1 MSDSKTSTA
10 ANTSVPQPV
19 SRSEVLKRSIIGV
32 STIAACI
39 LPFSFSDYWI
49 NSIIIPML
57 AMGVA
62 GIGLNLLM
70 GYTGCISLGS
80 AAFMAIGAFSAY
92 NLLLRVPVLPL
103 PIVIVLAGL
112 IAGLIG
118 VLFGLPSLRIKG
130 FYLAASTLGAQFF
143 FEFLF
148 TNFPWFC
155 NNNLTLTITAPRLE
169 IFGWDLKSAQGRYM
183 MVIVT
188 TLSLVVLAYSIVRS
202 RIGREWMALSD
213 METSANVLGIKV
225 ASRKLLAF
233 GISSFYCGIAGVL
246 WAFAYLR
253 TSNAYS
259 FDLDKSFEILFIVII
274 GGTASIFGN
283 FIGAAFIILVPVF
296 LDLAVTGMGLTE
308 YVHIGI
314 TTNLQ
319 RVLFGVMIIYILI
332 QEPDGL
338 YRLIQR
344 VATSLLSWFRQLR
357 TVS

>member
-1 MSDSKTSTA
+1 MSDIKTSTT
-10 ANTSVPQPV
+10 ANTKVPQPV
-19 SRSEVLKRSIIGV
+19 SRSEVFKRIIIGV
-32 STIAACI
+32 STISACI
-39 LPFSFSDYWI
+39 LPLSFSDYWI

-62 GIGLNLLM
+62 GIGLNFLM

-92 NLLLRVPVLPL
+92 NLLLRVPILPL

-112 IAGLIG
+112 IAGVFG

-169 IFGWDLKSAQGRYM
+169 IFGWSLKSPQGRYM

-202 RIGREWMALSD
+202 RIGREWIAVSD
-213 METSANVLGIKV
+213 METSATVIGIKV
-225 ASRKLLAF
+225 HSRKLLAY

-274 GGTASIFGN
+274 GGTASIFSN

-296 LDLAVTGMGLTE
+296 IDLAVTGMGLTE

-332 QEPDGL
+332 KEPDGL

-344 VATSLLSWFRQLR
+344 VATSLPNTFRRLR
-357 TVS
+357 TAS